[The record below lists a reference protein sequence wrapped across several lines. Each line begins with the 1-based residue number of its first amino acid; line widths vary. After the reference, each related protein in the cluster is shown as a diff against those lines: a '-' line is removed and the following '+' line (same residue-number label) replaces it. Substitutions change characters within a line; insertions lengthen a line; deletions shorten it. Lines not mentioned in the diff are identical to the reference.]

1 MLKDLFVKPFAAKR
15 VISALAVCVLL
26 PFCVATPA
34 LAHHVMDAFPMKPSP
49 FTGLL
54 SGLLHPALGVDHLLF
69 LMAIGLVGLR
79 QQFRWVIGLLAIG
92 LIGALIGL
100 AWPNSLPGAEAWIGI
115 SLALEALVLLDRLP
129 KTLLLPAIGLHGF
142 VLSASVLSWEPT
154 SVIFY
159 LFGLLISQ
167 GLLLWIS
174 LKMVKNLWSNW
185 GSAAKLKIFSGILFG
200 IGSSLIWSTLVP

>member
-1 MLKDLFVKPFAAKR
+1 MLQELFVKPFAATR
-15 VISALAVCVLL
+15 GIFALAICVLL
-26 PFCVATPA
+26 PLCVATPA
-34 LAHHVMDAFPMKPSP
+34 LAHHVMDLFPMKPGP
-49 FTGLL
+49 VTGLL

-92 LIGALIGL
+92 LLGTLLGL

-129 KTLLLPAIGLHGF
+129 KTLLLPAIALHGF
-142 VLSASVLSWEPT
+142 VLSAPVMGWQPT

-174 LKMVKNLWSNW
+174 LKLVKNLWSNW
-185 GSAAKLKIFSGILFG
+185 GSAAKLRIFSGILFG
-200 IGSSLIWSTLVP
+200 IGSSLVWSTLVP

>member
-1 MLKDLFVKPFAAKR
+1 MPKDLFDKPFAAKP
-15 VISALAVCVLL
+15 VSYALAFCLLL
-26 PFCVATPA
+26 PLCVATPA
-34 LAHHVMDAFPMKPSP
+34 LAHHVMEAFPIKPSP

-54 SGLLHPALGVDHLLF
+54 SGLLHPALGVDHLIF

-92 LIGALIGL
+92 LIGALLGL

-142 VLSASVLSWEPT
+142 VLSASVLGWEPT
-154 SVIFY
+154 PVIFY

-167 GLLLWIS
+167 GLLIWIS
-174 LKMVKNLWSNW
+174 LKLVKNLWSNW
-185 GSAAKLKIFSGILFG
+185 GSAVKLKIVSGILFG

>member
-1 MLKDLFVKPFAAKR
+1 MLKDLFVKPVAAKR

-34 LAHHVMDAFPMKPSP
+34 LAHHVMEAFPMKPSP

-79 QQFRWVIGLLAIG
+79 QQLAIG
-92 LIGALIGL
+92 LIGALLGL

-115 SLALEALVLLDRLP
+115 SLAIEALVLLDRLP

-142 VLSASVLSWEPT
+142 VLSASVLGWEPT
-154 SVIFY
+154 PVIFY

-174 LKMVKNLWSNW
+174 LKLVKNLWSNW
-185 GSAAKLKIFSGILFG
+185 GSAAKLRIFSGILFG